1 MTIKWN
7 CFNPFL
13 KKKEKANLYASQQS
27 HHMKHFICT
36 FLFYS
41 IIQVVF
47 CQSPPPEIIPTK
59 EGEIKIYPVLHAT
72 MAIKYGGQIIYV
84 DPYGGK
90 KGFEGVGDPSL
101 ILITDIHGDHMN
113 LETLNELEAQS
124 TPIVA
129 PQAVVGKLTPTFTN
143 LTALANGE
151 KTTIQNINIEAIP
164 MYNLPE
170 DSTSRHP
177 KGRGNGYL
185 LTMGGKR
192 IYISGDTE
200 DISEM
205 RALENIDVAFVC
217 MNLPYTMTVEAAA
230 DAVMEF
236 KPKVV
241 YPFHYRGKGGFSDV
255 ETFKRLINVSSDQI
269 EVRLVNWYPVQE

>member
-1 MTIKWN
+1 MRTII
-7 CFNPFL
+7 CLF
-13 KKKEKANLYASQQS
+13 S
-27 HHMKHFICT
+27 FILSSLLAT
-36 FLFYS
+36 R
-41 IIQVVF
+41 
-47 CQSPPPEIIPTK
+47 QSPNPEIISAK
-59 EGEIKIYPVLHAT
+59 DGEIKIYPVLHST
-72 MAIKYGGQIIYV
+72 MAIQYQELTIYL

-90 KGFEGVGDPSL
+90 KAFEGVPEANL

-124 TPIVA
+124 TQILA
-129 PQAVVGKLTPTFTN
+129 PQAVVDQLTPAFTN
-143 LTALANGE
+143 LTVLANGE
-151 KTTIQNINIEAIP
+151 TTSIQGVDILAIP

-185 LTMGGKR
+185 LTIGGKR

-200 DISEM
+200 DIAEM
-205 RALENIDVAFVC
+205 RALKNIDIAFIC
-217 MNLPYTMTVEAAA
+217 MNLPYTMTVDAAA
-230 DAVMEF
+230 DAVLDF

-255 ETFKRLINVSSDQI
+255 ESFKRTINVSSDET
-269 EVRLVNWYPVQE
+269 EVRLINWYPEKE